1 MMFDDDKKAII
12 ISKSDEQTI
21 ERDRYSETT
30 GLTPAQKSQMI
41 MAGIN
46 IAENL
51 MDIARNIIE
60 IAKVEKEGKIKIDL
74 IKAKTEQVISKIRA
88 ETAQLQKKGEI
99 IDKKG
104 KIVVDILDKVRQIIN
119 DLPEADS
126 EVRLRAIEKL
136 PEIINMT
143 LSSE

>member
-1 MMFDDDKKAII
+1 MFDDDKKAII